1 VEVERLAVFPPFVEV
16 RDQSNNQKNKERIMS
31 THKIV
36 FATFLLFPALF
47 LGCSSNNNAV
57 GEAADS
63 TSQRTDSKAAAS
75 GGVIRQTPTP
85 QSTATTT
92 PSPDRFTVIATRPGS
107 GGLEVDLTDVAV
119 SGDVVTVSLRYRNIT
134 DLYSGSV
141 NLIDV
146 DFPIE
151 RVNIT
156 DDATSRRY
164 GVLKD
169 QSGQYMASPVSD
181 DNDRTIHFTV
191 KPEKTYPGSYEVA
204 WFKFPAPPPEA
215 QTISINVPKVAP
227 FDKIRIQR

>member
-1 VEVERLAVFPPFVEV
+1 
-16 RDQSNNQKNKERIMS
+16 MS

-36 FATFLLFPALF
+36 FATFLLLPALF
-47 LGCSSNNNAV
+47 FGCNSNTPAV
-57 GEAADS
+57 EGSVDT
-63 TSQRTDSKAAAS
+63 TSQKTDSQAATS

-85 QSTATTT
+85 QSTPTTT

-134 DLYSGSV
+134 DLYYGSV

-146 DFPIE
+146 DFPVE
-151 RVNIT
+151 RASIT

-169 QSGQYMASPVSD
+169 QAGQYMASPLSD
-181 DNDRTIHFTV
+181 DNDRAIHFTV

-204 WFKFPAPPPEA
+204 WFKFPAPPPQA
-215 QTISINVPKVAP
+215 QTISINIPKVAP